1 MGREVAWC
9 VVMTAAHV
17 VCVLLPLRIESTANL
32 REHWTARARRASTH
46 RITARVQLMAAHRN
60 KPDLPVTIALT
71 RIAPRQLDGDN
82 LQSAFKATRDGVADW
97 LGRPDNHPSLTWV
110 YAQRKG
116 KPGQYAAEV
125 MASWPA

>member
-1 MGREVAWC
+1 MSA
-9 VVMTAAHV
+9 THV

-46 RITARVQLMAAHRN
+46 RITTRVQLMAAHRD
-60 KPDLPVTIALT
+60 KPDLPLTITLT

-97 LGRPDNHPSLTWV
+97 VGRADNHPSLTWL

-116 KPGQYAAEV
+116 KPGEYAAEV
-125 MASWPA
+125 VVTWEAK